1 MSGDGSLSVEDAL
14 DVLHVTGRS
23 DDGDGY
29 LQLRDNK
36 RLRSQ
41 VRDVIAASLQDAN
54 VFALLRRCMKMGQE
68 ELRSTIH
75 SHLMQPEG
83 CKARPTDEQEQ
94 EEGGAWMPSEAWWS
108 KDDEIAMCHE
118 VIGIFMEQIILPL

>member
-1 MSGDGSLSVEDAL
+1 MSGNDSLSVEDAL

-23 DDGDGY
+23 DDGHGY

-118 VIGIFMEQIILPL
+118 VIGVLMD

>member
-1 MSGDGSLSVEDAL
+1 MSGNDSLSVEDAL

-23 DDGDGY
+23 DDGHGY

-118 VIGIFMEQIILPL
+118 VIGAFMEKIKS

>member
-1 MSGDGSLSVEDAL
+1 MSITVSNMPGR
-14 DVLHVTGRS
+14 VLGAHVHVTGRS

-75 SHLMQPEG
+75 IHLMQPEG
-83 CKARPTDEQEQ
+83 CNARQTDEQEQ
-94 EEGGAWMPSEAWWS
+94 DEGGS
-108 KDDEIAMCHE
+108 
-118 VIGIFMEQIILPL
+118 QILSI

>member
-1 MSGDGSLSVEDAL
+1 MGLYIIYFDFEARSSNAAAGYI
-14 DVLHVTGRS
+14 DVI
-23 DDGDGY
+23 
-29 LQLRDNK
+29 
-36 RLRSQ
+36 
-41 VRDVIAASLQDAN
+41 DVIAASLQDPN

-83 CKARPTDEQEQ
+83 CKARPMDEQEQ
-94 EEGGAWMPSEAWWS
+94 DEGGAWIPSEAWWS

-118 VIGIFMEQIILPL
+118 VIGVLMD

>member
-1 MSGDGSLSVEDAL
+1 M
-14 DVLHVTGRS
+14 GRS

-54 VFALLRRCMKMGQE
+54 AFALLRRCMKMGQE

-75 SHLMQPEG
+75 SHLMQPGG

-94 EEGGAWMPSEAWWS
+94 DEDGAWMPSEAWWS

-118 VIGIFMEQIILPL
+118 VIGVFMEQIILLL

>member
-1 MSGDGSLSVEDAL
+1 MPGR
-14 DVLHVTGRS
+14 VLGAHVHVTGRS

-75 SHLMQPEG
+75 LHLMQPEG
-83 CKARPTDEQEQ
+83 CKARPTDEQKQ
-94 EEGGAWMPSEAWWS
+94 DKGGAWMPSEVWWS

-118 VIGIFMEQIILPL
+118 VIGAFMEKIKS